1 MKIHSIAGKSLKRK
15 TKNQKLTN
23 AVFSKKKGKKTPGLL
38 CISNKQHWVVP
49 KTAQKSFK

>member
-23 AVFSKKKGKKTPGLL
+23 AVFFKKKGKNFWSALYF
-38 CISNKQHWVVP
+38 QQ
-49 KTAQKSFK
+49 TALSSR